1 MLDISLPPNTYTGL
15 LQNGAIPMPGSGL
28 PANAAGVQNPI
39 PRPTLPSDSGAGTT
53 IGGAPAQASGASGNF
68 FQGSSLPLVTSAQTT
83 QTTAPSFYLDYL
95 NNLAQKGMNSNPQF
109 AGPSPLQTQGFDL
122 AASTPGAWKPAMN
135 MGMGYLGQV
144 GNYDPT
150 KAAEGAL
157 GSALSKDAM
166 GAANPYLNS
175 AANPTYNTV
184 GNYMSPYIGNVV
196 NSIGTLGE
204 QNILQN
210 VAPQTTAGVV
220 GAGQFGSQ
228 RGAQALGQTLNQAA
242 LGITGQQAN
251 ALNTGYQQAMQ
262 QAQAGA
268 NLQGQLGQIAGSLTN
283 AQQQNLGTIGQI
295 QGNLTSQQQQN
306 LINAASTGG
315 NLASQ
320 TGALS
325 WNDVTGLLNAGGQQ
339 QQLMQAEQMFPLTAG
354 LAQSQMLRGYQIPT
368 STSMSYTQPG
378 SQNSSGLSPLQ
389 SIAGLTGLL
398 ASPNWAGAANNIGN
412 LFGRPNISGVD
423 AATNMPGFANSYN
436 TAMNNASWYP
446 GVSADN
452 LGQSQIFDPTSGSNI
467 FSWAGD

>member
-1 MLDISLPPNTYTGL
+1 M
-15 LQNGAIPMPGSGL
+15 
-28 PANAAGVQNPI
+28 
-39 PRPTLPSDSGAGTT
+39 
-53 IGGAPAQASGASGNF
+53 
-68 FQGSSLPLVTSAQTT
+68 VTSGQTT

-95 NNLAQKGMNSNPQF
+95 NNLAQTGMGANPQF

-157 GSALSKDAM
+157 GSALGKDAM
-166 GAANPYLNS
+166 GAANPYLSS

-196 NSIGTLGE
+196 NSIGTLGQ

-210 VAPQTTAGVV
+210 LAPQTTAGVV
-220 GAGQFGSQ
+220 GAGQFGSK

-251 ALNTGYQQAMQ
+251 ALNTGYQEAMK

-268 NLQGQLGQIAGSLTN
+268 NLQGQLGQIAGTLTN
-283 AQQQNLGTIGQI
+283 QQQQNLGTIGQI

-325 WNDVTGLLNAGGQQ
+325 WNDVTGLLNAGSQQ

-368 STSMSYTQPG
+368 STTSGLTQPA

-389 SIAGLTGLL
+389 TISGLASLL
-398 ASPNWAGAANNIGN
+398 ASPNWSGAANNIGK
-412 LFGRPNISGVD
+412 LFGGLGNGIQYTSGATPQDYANAGYNINYGDTLTTSGANALSPYD
-423 AATNMPGFANSYN
+423 AAAGVNFTNM
-436 TAMNNASWYP
+436 
-446 GVSADN
+446 
-452 LGQSQIFDPTSGSNI
+452 LDPQYG
-467 FSWAGD
+467 

>member
-1 MLDISLPPNTYTGL
+1 MAEVPEV
-15 LQNGAIPMPGSGL
+15 QFPGFKVGNQ
-28 PANAAGVQNPI
+28 API
-39 PRPTLPSDSGAGTT
+39 PRPNLGNLSGAGTT
-53 IGGAPAQASGASGNF
+53 VGAAPAPASGASGNF

-135 MGMGYLGQV
+135 ISMGYLGHV
-144 GNYDPT
+144 GNYDPPQ
-150 KAAEGAL
+150 ASSGAL

-325 WNDVTGLLNAGGQQ
+325 WNDVTGLLNAGSQQ

-354 LAQSQMLRGYQIPT
+354 LAQSQLLRGYQIPT

-378 SQNSSGLSPLQ
+378 SQNSTGLSPLQ
-389 SIAGLTGLL
+389 SIAGLAGLL
-398 ASPNWAGAANNIGN
+398 ASPNWAGAAKNIGN
-412 LFGRPNISGVD
+412 LFGGAGSIADKARAAFSQTPLGASGFGTGL
-423 AATNMPGFANSYN
+423 AYG
-436 TAMNNASWYP
+436 NNDFGEY
-446 GVSADN
+446 
-452 LGQSQIFDPTSGSNI
+452 F
-467 FSWAGD
+467 

>member
-1 MLDISLPPNTYTGL
+1 MAD
-15 LQNGAIPMPGSGL
+15 AI
-28 PANAAGVQNPI
+28 
-39 PRPTLPSDSGAGTT
+39 AGTGVGAT
-53 IGGAPAQASGASGNF
+53 PAAPAGASGNF
-68 FQGSSLPLVTSAQTT
+68 FTGGSLPLVTSGQTT

-95 NNLAQKGMNSNPQF
+95 NNLAQKGTGANPQF
-109 AGPSPLQTQGFDL
+109 AGASPLQTQAFDL
-122 AASTPGAWKPAMN
+122 ASGTPGAWKPAMN

-150 KAAEGAL
+150 QAASGAL
-157 GSALSKDAM
+157 NSALSKDAM

-175 AANPTYNTV
+175 AAIPTYNTV

-210 VAPQTTAGVV
+210 VAPQATAGVV

-228 RGAQALGQTLNQAA
+228 RGAQALGQTLNNAAQA
-242 LGITGQQAN
+242 ITGQQAT
-251 ALNTGYQQAMQ
+251 ALNTGYQNAMQ

-268 NLQGQLGQIAGSLTN
+268 QLQGQLGQIAGTLTN

-295 QGNLTSQQQQN
+295 QGNLTAQEQQN

-325 WNDVTGLLNAGGQQ
+325 WNDVTGLLNAGSQQ

-354 LAQSQMLRGYQIPT
+354 LAQSQLLRGYQIPT
-368 STSMSYTQPG
+368 STTSSLTQPA
-378 SQNSSGLSPLQ
+378 SQNSTGLSPLQ
-389 SIAGLTGLL
+389 SISGLAGLL
-398 ASPNWAGAANNIGN
+398 ASPNWSTIGNNIKN
-412 LFGRPNISGVD
+412 LFSGLGNTSGVD
-423 AATNMPGFANSYN
+423 AATNMPNFSGSYN
-436 TAMNNASWYP
+436 TAMNNASYLP
-446 GVSADN
+446 GLSAGN
-452 LGQSQIFDPTSGSNI
+452 LGQSQIYDPTSGSNV
-467 FSWAGD
+467 FSYAGD

>member
-1 MLDISLPPNTYTGL
+1 MADIADQGVVP
-15 LQNGAIPMPGSGL
+15 L
-28 PANAAGVQNPI
+28 PARGF
-39 PRPTLPSDSGAGTT
+39 PSSGAGTT
-53 IGGAPAQASGASGNF
+53 IGGAPAPASGASGNF

-95 NNLAQKGMNSNPQF
+95 NNLAQTGSGAGPQF

-144 GNYDPT
+144 GSYDPT
-150 KAAEGAL
+150 QAASGAL
-157 GSALSKDAM
+157 TSALGKDAM
-166 GAANPYLNS
+166 GAANPYLSS
-175 AANPTYNTV
+175 AANPAYNTV

-196 NSIGTLGE
+196 DSIGTLGQ

-220 GAGQFGSQ
+220 GAGQFGSK

-251 ALNTGYQQAMQ
+251 ALNTGYQQAMT

-268 NLQGQLGQIAGSLTN
+268 NLQGQLGQIAGNLTN

-325 WNDVTGLLNAGGQQ
+325 WNDVTGLLNAGSQQ

-354 LAQSQMLRGYQIPT
+354 LAQSQLLRGYQIPT

-389 SIAGLTGLL
+389 SISGLAGLL
-398 ASPNWAGAANNIGN
+398 ASPNWSTIGNNLGKLFGGSGSSPIDYNTTSNVGSVFGADYAANI
-412 LFGRPNISGVD
+412 
-423 AATNMPGFANSYN
+423 
-436 TAMNNASWYP
+436 
-446 GVSADN
+446 
-452 LGQSQIFDPTSGSNI
+452 DPSMVSNI
-467 FSWAGD
+467 NPGTGMSWADSLTNGYAAM

>member
-1 MLDISLPPNTYTGL
+1 MATPPYGDTNPV
-15 LQNGAIPMPGSGL
+15 PMPAYGL
-28 PANAAGVQNPI
+28 PAN
-39 PRPTLPSDSGAGTT
+39 TGAGTG
-53 IGGAPAQASGASGNF
+53 IGAAPAAPAGASGNF
-68 FQGSSLPLVTSAQTT
+68 FTGGSLPLVTSGQTT

-95 NNLAQKGMNSNPQF
+95 NNLAQKGMGTSPQF

-150 KAAEGAL
+150 QAASGAL
-157 GSALSKDAM
+157 TSALGKDAM

-175 AANPTYNTV
+175 AAIPTYNTV

-251 ALNTGYQQAMQ
+251 ALNTGYQEAMK

-268 NLQGQLGQIAGSLTN
+268 NLQGQLGQIAGTLTN

-325 WNDVTGLLNAGGQQ
+325 WNDVTGLLNAGSQQ

-368 STSMSYTQPG
+368 STTSSLTQPA
-378 SQNSSGLSPLQ
+378 SQNSTGLSPLQ
-389 SIAGLTGLL
+389 SISGLAGLL
-398 ASPNWAGAANNIGN
+398 ASPNWSGAANNIGK
-412 LFGRPNISGVD
+412 LFGGLGGGGSGSLS
-423 AATNMPGFANSYN
+423 P
-436 TAMNNASWYP
+436 
-446 GVSADN
+446 VSDP
-452 LGQSQIFDPTSGSNI
+452 SQIGNYVNAYEDAINAPGSI
-467 FSWAGD
+467 LGVA

>member
-1 MLDISLPPNTYTGL
+1 MATLPYSDANPV
-15 LQNGAIPMPGSGL
+15 PMPAYGL
-28 PANAAGVQNPI
+28 PSNV
-39 PRPTLPSDSGAGTT
+39 GAGTG
-53 IGGAPAQASGASGNF
+53 IGAAPASPAGASGNF
-68 FQGSSLPLVTSAQTT
+68 FTGGSLPLVTSGQTT

-95 NNLAQKGMNSNPQF
+95 NNLAQKGTGANPQF
-109 AGPSPLQTQGFDL
+109 AGASPLQTQAFDL
-122 AASTPGAWKPAMN
+122 ASSTPGAWKPAMN

-150 KAAEGAL
+150 QAASGAL
-157 GSALSKDAM
+157 TSALSKDAM

-175 AANPTYNTV
+175 AAIPTYNTV

-210 VAPQTTAGVV
+210 VAPQATAGVV

-251 ALNTGYQQAMQ
+251 ALNTGYQEAMK

-268 NLQGQLGQIAGSLTN
+268 NLQGQLGQIAGTLTN

-295 QGNLTSQQQQN
+295 QGNLTSQEQQN

-325 WNDVTGLLNAGGQQ
+325 WNDVTGLLNAGSQQ

-354 LAQSQMLRGYQIPT
+354 LAQSQLLRGYQIPT
-368 STSMSYTQPG
+368 STTSSLTQPA
-378 SQNSSGLSPLQ
+378 SQNSTGLSPLQ
-389 SIAGLTGLL
+389 SISGLAGLL
-398 ASPNWAGAANNIGN
+398 ASPNW
-412 LFGRPNISGVD
+412 S
-423 AATNMPGFANSYN
+423 
-436 TAMNNASWYP
+436 NA
-446 GVSADN
+446 ADN
-452 LGQSQIFDPTSGSNI
+452 LKKLFGGLGGGAPIGTGSLSPVSDPSQIGNYVNAYENAISAPGSI
-467 FSWAGD
+467 LGVA

>member
-1 MLDISLPPNTYTGL
+1 MATLPYSDANPV
-15 LQNGAIPMPGSGL
+15 PMP
-28 PANAAGVQNPI
+28 ARGV
-39 PRPTLPSDSGAGTT
+39 SSGAGTPV
-53 IGGAPAQASGASGNF
+53 GAAPPAPAGSSGNF
-68 FQGSSLPLVTSAQTT
+68 FQGGSLPLVTSGQTT

-95 NNLAQKGMNSNPQF
+95 NNLAQTGMNANPQF

-157 GSALSKDAM
+157 GSALGKDAM
-166 GAANPYLNS
+166 GAANPYLRS

-184 GNYMSPYIGNVV
+184 GNYMSPYISNVV
-196 NSIGTLGE
+196 DSIGTLGQ

-220 GAGQFGSQ
+220 GAGQFGSK

-251 ALNTGYQQAMQ
+251 ALNIGYQEAMK

-268 NLQGQLGQIAGSLTN
+268 NLQGQLGQIAGNLTN

-295 QGNLTSQQQQN
+295 QGNLTSQTQQN

-325 WNDVTGLLNAGGQQ
+325 WNDVTGLLNAGSQQ

-368 STSMSYTQPG
+368 STTSGLTQPA

-389 SIAGLTGLL
+389 TISGLASLL
-398 ASPNWAGAANNIGN
+398 ASPNWSGAANNIGK
-412 LFGRPNISGVD
+412 LFGGLGNGIQYTSGATPQDYANAGYDINYGDTLTTSGANALSPYD
-423 AATNMPGFANSYN
+423 AAAGVNFTNMVDRAYG
-436 TAMNNASWYP
+436 
-446 GVSADN
+446 
-452 LGQSQIFDPTSGSNI
+452 
-467 FSWAGD
+467 

>member
-1 MLDISLPPNTYTGL
+1 
-15 LQNGAIPMPGSGL
+15 
-28 PANAAGVQNPI
+28 
-39 PRPTLPSDSGAGTT
+39 
-53 IGGAPAQASGASGNF
+53 
-68 FQGSSLPLVTSAQTT
+68 
-83 QTTAPSFYLDYL
+83 
-95 NNLAQKGMNSNPQF
+95 
-109 AGPSPLQTQGFDL
+109 
-122 AASTPGAWKPAMN
+122 

-150 KAAEGAL
+150 KAAVGAL
-157 GSALSKDAM
+157 TSALGKDAM

-175 AANPTYNTV
+175 AAIPTYNTV

-378 SQNSSGLSPLQ
+378 AKGSFGNSPLQ
-389 SIAGLTGLL
+389 
-398 ASPNWAGAANNIGN
+398 
-412 LFGRPNISGVD
+412 NISGIASLLGSPD
-423 AATNMPGFANSYN
+423 WSQATNNLKKLFGGSNPIDYN
-436 TAMNNASWYP
+436 TTSNVGSVF
-446 GVSADN
+446 GADYAAN
-452 LGQSQIFDPTSGSNI
+452 INPSMISNI
-467 FSWAGD
+467 NPGTGMSWADSLANGYAAM